1 LASNTGRVSTIT
13 LIRHGE
19 TTWNAER
26 RVQGQ
31 LEAPLSARG
40 LLQAAALANRIGREE
55 FDAIYASDLSRA
67 RQTAECIA
75 AVSGAE
81 VRLDARLRERHYGV
95 FQGLT
100 WSEIK
105 AGFPDDYARYR
116 TAFPGMTI
124 PGGEAVDAFAG
135 RVLAVLGEIAQRH
148 RHALVVAHGGLVD
161 VLYRHANGIALTAP
175 REHDLPNAGI
185 NRFVF
190 DGVWRLESFADT
202 AHLEDLDAQPDV

>member
-1 LASNTGRVSTIT
+1 MSKLV
-13 LIRHGE
+13 LVRHGE

-40 LLQAAALANRIGREE
+40 RLQAAALARAIGREG

-67 RQTAECIA
+67 RETAERIA
-75 AVSGAE
+75 AVTGAG
-81 VRLDARLRERHYGV
+81 VRLEPRLRERHYGL

-100 WSEIK
+100 WDEVRQRYP
-105 AGFPDDYARYR
+105 GELARAKLIF
-116 TAFPGMTI
+116 TGMSI
-124 PGGEAVDAFAG
+124 PGGEPVEEFAE
-135 RVLAVLGEIAQRH
+135 RTLAILGEIAANH

-161 VLYRHANGIALTAP
+161 ALYRHVNGMGYAEP
-175 REHDLPNAGI
+175 RRNPLPNAGI

-190 DGVWRLESFADT
+190 DGIWRLEVFADT
-202 AHLEDLDAQPDV
+202 AHLTDLDAQPAV